1 MEKLFKSHHTLMY
14 YQSLVF
20 TYQSH
25 YLFYA
30 ITYSTIEETIYINQ
44 KKKKKKIIVSK
55 HTLSQND
62 IGITQ

>member
-1 MEKLFKSHHTLMY
+1 MEKLFKSHLTLMY

-30 ITYSTIEETIYINQ
+30 ITYSTIDETIYINQ
-44 KKKKKKIIVSK
+44 KKKKNIVSK